1 MFEEEG
7 FTDIETAAFERS
19 LSAPPVQ
26 GYSFS
31 VSDQYQIHLIAF
43 IHYTFVNP
51 TIFYLV
57 VAATT

>member
-31 VSDQYQIHLIAF
+31 VSI
-43 IHYTFVNP
+43 
-51 TIFYLV
+51 
-57 VAATT
+57 AATINNLCTYLLMITTATA

>member
-31 VSDQYQIHLIAF
+31 VSYSNGDGLVISIH
-43 IHYTFVNP
+43 
-51 TIFYLV
+51 
-57 VAATT
+57 

>member
-1 MFEEEG
+1 MFDEEG

-31 VSDQYQIHLIAF
+31 VSVCVSECVWRGNF
-43 IHYTFVNP
+43 K
-51 TIFYLV
+51 
-57 VAATT
+57 

>member
-31 VSDQYQIHLIAF
+31 VSI
-43 IHYTFVNP
+43 
-51 TIFYLV
+51 
-57 VAATT
+57 AATFNNLCSHFTYLLMITTATA

>member
-31 VSDQYQIHLIAF
+31 VSELLQVIGLLCVFLIIPA
-43 IHYTFVNP
+43 
-51 TIFYLV
+51 LV
-57 VAATT
+57 IVATT